1 MDRIYMTFP
10 TESDLREYP
19 WLKETVASDLT
30 FYVGGYITTDD
41 IVLDKFSASKK
52 IINKNTSLRPV
63 IKANAS
69 LIPFIKKHKINKGNL
84 DFKNISFGTYP
95 LSYVTKLFHLN
106 PSNCVKTGKKRTLI
120 QNGEIITYDEYA
132 YENKKF
138 IFANN
143 GLIELK
149 PLEWEYNEKTNSLI
163 CKQVICDVRYTKNS
177 NSVLLSYIYMNY
189 YLFKELLESYE
200 IDKSSSVKLCIDKDG
215 ASFFNPYYNYMEM
228 DEDGNII
235 CHDVKSYELT
245 IPKEV
250 RKINQAANSS
260 IVDGDN
266 YDLNLNIDIDGSN
279 LKINSNSFNFNYPEI
294 NVLINNL
301 TVHNITKEVETCAFN
316 CKKTIENI
324 TIPCDFA
331 LFSRLYLSG
340 GITAINLFENSNF
353 ILTYENEKALVKFVN
368 DINRFFKLIYKSFQI
383 EKENF
388 TWTNKVTRIDFTYK
402 HILYKHENALTCIPN
417 AKLLK
422 NKEILSI
429 LKVNSFTLKGP
440 KISDELISKLFP
452 NFTVKK
458 EFIDVQE
465 KNTTKQDE
473 KMKAE
478 KPKLSKEAEH
488 ILDLSR
494 EILSIEYIGLDKDS
508 VKTKVKDI
516 VDEYNNGLSKKNEG
530 LSLTT
535 NNGVYTNAVIRL
547 ENLRDS
553 LYYNFEK
560 NLDYYDILDLIK
572 NMIKKVNDEKVN
584 LDYEILKDL
593 DTLNKILDYNN
604 DNNTQ
609 KELITYLENESK
621 RIIDYLSGKAEIDY
635 KNIDEFVKKFRLFLV
650 PILVRV
656 SGDVSKID
664 VMEQIKDY
672 AIEEMNNK
680 TSENTNNYIKIILSE
695 IDITKHLI
703 LELDSNYTF
712 EELDY
717 SSFKTGKEILDYLDK
732 KYMEYYK
739 IYLNLMENKVNEENY
754 ENSKVHLNI

>member
-1 MDRIYMTFP
+1 MNRIYMTFP
-10 TESDLREYP
+10 TINDLREYP
-19 WLKETVASDLT
+19 WLKETMASDLT

-383 EKENF
+383 EKVNF

-429 LKVNSFTLKGP
+429 LKVSSFTLKGP

-465 KNTTKQDE
+465 KNATKQDE

-478 KPKLSKEAEH
+478 KTKLSKQAEH
-488 ILDLSR
+488 ILDLAR
-494 EILSIEYIGLDKDS
+494 EIVSIDYIGLDKDEI
-508 VKTKVKDI
+508 KRKVNTI
-516 VDEYNNGLSKKNEG
+516 IDEYNQLYTKEDKG
-530 LSLTT
+530 LSLNS
-535 NNGVYTNAVIRL
+535 NNILYTNIVLKL
-547 ENLRDS
+547 ETLKDA
-553 LYYNFEK
+553 LYHNYEK
-560 NLDYYDILDLIK
+560 NINYYDILDLI
-572 NMIKKVNDEKVN
+572 NSMIKKLNDEKVELN
-584 LDYEILKDL
+584 FEILKDL
-593 DTLNKILDYNN
+593 DTLVNILKYCNDEETKEKI
-604 DNNTQ
+604 
-609 KELITYLENESK
+609 ITYLESEKQN
-621 RIIDYLSGKAEIDY
+621 IIDYLCGKKEIDY
-635 KNIDEFVKKFRLFLV
+635 NDINSFVRKFRLYLAL
-650 PILVRV
+650 ILTKV
-656 SGDVSKID
+656 SGNVSKMD
-664 VMEQIKDY
+664 VLDNIKKY
-672 AIEEMNNK
+672 TLNEMNNNSK
-680 TSENTNNYIKIILSE
+680 ERVDSYIKMLLRE
-695 IDITKHLI
+695 IDNIKKEI
-703 LELDSNYTF
+703 LALDSSYTF
-712 EELDY
+712 NGIDY
-717 SSFKTGKEILDYLDK
+717 SLFSSGKEIIDYLENLYKKYYRIYLDLNDK
-732 KYMEYYK
+732 KIKQEEYESNMIPK
-739 IYLNLMENKVNEENY
+739 IY
-754 ENSKVHLNI
+754 